1 LNRLR
6 LNGSSWSRLSRSP
19 CGSTP
24 GTACRTPCGRCRLR
38 DLKNGYADCQYKNRN
53 FCFHAVIVFG
63 FQLHLLFSNR
73 NAISWNF
80 VILSF
85 DWICRAGFLSRPCN
99 LQFSLI
105 KVCALQF

>member
-1 LNRLR
+1 MEPLAEPPAD
-6 LNGSSWSRLSRSP
+6 G
-19 CGSTP
+19 
-24 GTACRTPCGRCRLR
+24 
-38 DLKNGYADCQYKNRN
+38 ADCATSKAATPIASIKIEI
-53 FCFHAVIVFG
+53 FVFMLLLL
-63 FQLHLLFSNR
+63 FLIFSCVFLFSNR